1 LIYNAALADAFPV
14 LPHPLAVIEPN
25 VGIFQVSP
33 VRFPQLLPPASL
45 PALIA
50 TIALTSIAPPADEEH
65 QTAIDCPAK

>member
-50 TIALTSIAPPADEEH
+50 TIAPPADEEH